1 MLIRLTLPH
10 FHCQWI
16 CVIFSFYSKSFI
28 HLIKNVSFP
37 RCLVLLGNHFSYC
50 FALFCWIDFR
60 EFNSVQ
66 FSCSVMSDSLQPH
79 GLQHARPPFPSPTP
93 GVYLNSC
100 SLSQWCQ
107 PTAHPLLSPSPHTL
121 NLSQIRVFSNES
133 ARRIRWPKYWS
144 FTFSISPSS
153 QHPGLIFRMEWL
165 GLLAV
170 QRTLKSLLQHHSSAD
185 LAKMQISI

>member
-93 GVYLNSC
+93 GVYPNSC
-100 SLSQWCQ
+100 PLSQWY
-107 PTAHPLLSPSPHTL
+107 HPPISSSAVP
-121 NLSQIRVFSNES
+121 FSTY
-133 ARRIRWPKYWS
+133 PQS
-144 FTFSISPSS
+144 FPDQGLFQWVSS
-153 QHPGLIFRMEWL
+153 SHQVAKVLEFH
-165 GLLAV
+165 
-170 QRTLKSLLQHHSSAD
+170 LQHQSFQSTPRTD
-185 LAKMQISI
+185 L